1 LFAASIVFFDWRWS
15 LLPFVVRLI
24 TQAIIWNKS
33 MKKLGEEDLFNWFF
47 FWDIWM
53 FFYYII
59 FAPALWK
66 KPKKTWN

>member
-1 LFAASIVFFDWRWS
+1 LLAASIIFFDWRWS
-15 LLPFVVRLI
+15 LIPFVARLI
-24 TQAIIWNKS
+24 TQAVIWNKS
-33 MKKLGEEDLFNWFF
+33 MKKLGEEDLFKWFF